1 MVILGAPP
9 QRKGPF
15 RGSCGL
21 RDPHTTERASSVYRL
36 PGLSIKAATLVVE
49 LAEQEFPDWHK
60 PVGRPRSLTLP
71 EALRLTMCRLRR
83 NSTYNDLH
91 EDFGIGCTTAWDYH
105 PQMVGFLAETL
116 GCTDDDLPDLL
127 ASKICLIDGTLIPT
141 FNWRHRSD
149 LLAGKHR

>member
-60 PVGRPRSLTLP
+60 PVGRPRSLTRKHSV
-71 EALRLTMCRLRR
+71 AGMRSSFQTRR
-83 NSTYNDLH
+83 NDH
-91 EDFGIGCTTAWDYH
+91 GPCGCGAS
-105 PQMVGFLAETL
+105 
-116 GCTDDDLPDLL
+116 LL
-127 ASKICLIDGTLIPT
+127 I
-141 FNWRHRSD
+141 
-149 LLAGKHR
+149 